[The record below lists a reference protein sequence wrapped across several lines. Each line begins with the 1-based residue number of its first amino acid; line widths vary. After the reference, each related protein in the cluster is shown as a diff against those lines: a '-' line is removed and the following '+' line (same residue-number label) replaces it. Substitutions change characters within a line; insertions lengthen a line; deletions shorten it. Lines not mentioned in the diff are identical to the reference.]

1 VNSANIAEL
10 NENPGKLIAL
20 FYGAWDMPV
29 WEITNKWMNDVAAVG
44 PDPRSEFDPDNNVA
58 FWKQFEGDSVGSALQ
73 WSHRP
78 KLIICKESDRA
89 KPLPRADI
97 SPFTAPGLVINEKA
111 RHALGDI
118 LGLFGQILEIE
129 VAGQTEYYYNV
140 INVIACLDRE
150 HAQTS
155 GAYVEV
161 PVFHK
166 HLVPE
171 SLTIFVEPTMFGRI
185 FVNEGAKTQL
195 DERIA
200 ANQLVGM
207 SFKAW

>member
-1 VNSANIAEL
+1 MGGKRIAR
-10 NENPGKLIAL
+10 
-20 FYGAWDMPV
+20 FDGARDMPV

-58 FWKQFEGDSVGSALQ
+58 FWRQFEGDSAGKPLR
-73 WSHRP
+73 WSQRP
-78 KLIICKESDRA
+78 KLIIGKESNGA

-97 SPFTAPGLVINEKA
+97 SPFTAPGLIVNEKA

-118 LGLFGQILEIE
+118 LGAFGQFLEVD

-140 INVIACLDRE
+140 TTVIECLDRE
-150 HAQTS
+150 HSDMS
-155 GAYVEV
+155 GAYVEA
-161 PVFHK
+161 PVFHE

-171 SLTIFVEPTMFGRI
+171 SPTVFVEPVMFGRL
-185 FVNEGAKTQL
+185 FVNEGAKIRL

-207 SFKAW
+207 SFKAWRSDSIV